1 MKITDVLLAVQTIL
15 VNSGKVE
22 YSEISKVEYFAPS
35 KYPAVVIDPG
45 PITED
50 STLLQDDMTDYIVH
64 FDVVYF
70 EKVPIDESGIPPYS
84 VLNFVEHVEDI
95 IKLLRANPRLNN
107 TINWFE
113 LSVDWAD
120 TTFEDNL
127 EFIAQIHIKA
137 MRR

>member
-1 MKITDVLLAVQTIL
+1 MKITDVLKATQTIL
-15 VNSGKVE
+15 VDTGKVQ

-35 KYPAVVIDPG
+35 VYPAAVIDPG

-50 STLLQDDMTDYIVH
+50 SAVLQDDMTNYVVH

-70 EKVPIDESGIPPYS
+70 ERVPIDDNGIPPYS
-84 VLNFVEHVEDI
+84 VVNFVEHVESI
-95 IKLLRANPRLNN
+95 IELLRANPKLNN
-107 TINWFE
+107 TVNWFE
-113 LSVDWAD
+113 LTVDWAD